1 MIRTVEQYMESLN
14 DGREIWCLGEKVKDV
29 RTHPILRTI
38 VMASATD
45 YVVPR
50 LPQFRDLFVTK
61 DSDGEEVNF
70 MNTAPRTVQ
79 DMVRLLWQP
88 QL

>member
-45 YVVPR
+45 
-50 LPQFRDLFVTK
+50 FVSTPP
-61 DSDGEEVNF
+61 
-70 MNTAPRTVQ
+70 AAVQ
-79 DMVRLLWQP
+79 GPVCYQG
-88 QL
+88 